1 MAMIDMSLVTST
13 LVRLLDEHVPNS
25 SAWNPAIVL
34 NVTPDPPDKLTG
46 DNTLG
51 LYLHPSFGMVKAEEF
66 LGGYLLEKSLSVDN
80 LFVFVLIFAYFKT
93 AS

>member
-13 LVRLLDEHVPNS
+13 LVRLLDEHVSNS
-25 SAWNPAIVL
+25 PAWNPAIVL

-51 LYLHPSFGMVKAEEF
+51 LYLYRVTEEAQYKN
-66 LGGYLLEKSLSVDN
+66 LPPPAHHSVP
-80 LFVFVLIFAYFKT
+80 T
-93 AS
+93 PQTPPP